1 MISTIFRKFCVP
13 LCSLIA
19 PLMFFSAGCQ
29 FRRGHIPEERPDRLN
44 IEKMVVVGFQS
55 AMSQWDDPD
64 VIRSPI
70 SGAVFMA
77 EPVPPH
83 VVDKMTASLFDRI
96 LKDKNHELV
105 SPAQARG
112 VYLNLVATDLM
123 MEEAEILQKV
133 GQAFSADAVLVGYIY
148 RWREREGTDF
158 AVNRPAST
166 AFELYLLQPYNGAIL
181 WKGRFDKTQKS
192 LSENIFDM
200 GTFLKGRGRWM
211 TVESLAEF
219 GLEEMLSKLPKAER
233 IEEN

>member
-1 MISTIFRKFCVP
+1 MIRTIFSKFYMPFC
-13 LCSLIA
+13 LLLA
-19 PLMFFSAGCQ
+19 PLMFFSVGCQ
-29 FRRGHIPEERPDRLN
+29 FRRGHIPEERPDWPK
-44 IEKMVVVGFQS
+44 IKKMVVVGFQS

-77 EPVPPH
+77 EPVPPY
-83 VVDKMTASLFDRI
+83 VVNKMTASLFDRI

-123 MEEAEILQKV
+123 MEETEILQKV
-133 GQAFSADAVLVGYIY
+133 GKAFSADAVLVGYIY

-166 AFELYLLQPYNGAIL
+166 AFELYLLHPYDGAIL

-200 GTFLKGRGRWM
+200 GTFLKGGGRWM
-211 TVESLAEF
+211 TVESLAEL
-219 GLEEMLSKLPKAER
+219 GLEEMLGKLPKAER
-233 IEEN
+233 MDEN

>member
-1 MISTIFRKFCVP
+1 MISTIFKRLNIP
-13 LCSLIA
+13 RWYLIVL
-19 PLMFFSAGCQ
+19 LMLFSTGCQ
-29 FRRGHIPEERPDRLN
+29 FRRGHIPKERNDRLK

-55 AMSQWDDPD
+55 AMSQWDAPD

-77 EPVPPH
+77 EPVSPY
-83 VVDKMTASLFDRI
+83 VVNKMTASLFDRI
-96 LKDKNHELV
+96 LKKNYELV

-123 MEEAEILQKV
+123 MEETEILQKV
-133 GQAFSADAVLVGYIY
+133 CETFSADAVLVGYIY

-166 AFELYLLQPYNGAIL
+166 AFELYLLQPYDSAIL
-181 WKGRFDKTQKS
+181 WKGRFDKTQKP

-200 GTFLKGRGRWM
+200 GTFFKGRGRWM

-219 GLEEMLSKLPKAER
+219 GLEEMLSKLSKAER